1 MSVTIKSQREIE
13 LMRHAGKLL
22 GQTLKQLEEAVRPG
36 MSTWELNQIG
46 EEIIRG
52 YGCIPSFLNYNGYP
66 ASICISLNDEVV
78 HGKATILQKMNGE
91 YEDKFPQARAM
102 YLYMMAH
109 PGKKLNFMGNEF
121 GQLREWDESREQDWD
136 ILKYPLHDA
145 FHRYMIELN
154 RIGQENDAFW
164 HDYDPENFKWLD
176 CHQEERCIYAIK
188 RKGKN
193 KNFIAIFNFSDEEQE
208 DYELDTEEEGKLSVI
223 LDTDWDEYGGNT
235 KKKKTIA

>member
-1 MSVTIKSQREIE
+1 
-13 LMRHAGKLL
+13 
-22 GQTLKQLEEAVRPG
+22 
-36 MSTWELNQIG
+36 
-46 EEIIRG
+46 
-52 YGCIPSFLNYNGYP
+52 
-66 ASICISLNDEVV
+66 
-78 HGKATILQKMNGE
+78 
-91 YEDKFPQARAM
+91 M

-136 ILKYPLHDA
+136 ILKYPLHGA

-188 RKGKN
+188 RKGKD

-208 DYELDTEEEGKLSVI
+208 DYELDTEEEGKLSVV
-223 LDTDWDEYGGNT
+223 LNTDWDEYGGNT
-235 KKKKTIA
+235 KKKKTLPAKAKKGTHVTLDLPPFSGILLMS

>member
-1 MSVTIKSQREIE
+1 
-13 LMRHAGKLL
+13 
-22 GQTLKQLEEAVRPG
+22 
-36 MSTWELNQIG
+36 
-46 EEIIRG
+46 
-52 YGCIPSFLNYNGYP
+52 
-66 ASICISLNDEVV
+66 
-78 HGKATILQKMNGE
+78 
-91 YEDKFPQARAM
+91 
-102 YLYMMAH
+102 MMAH

-235 KKKKTIA
+235 KKKKTLPDACDAGPAAVFGDFADELGDRKGTPGAERYFCFRARFRSAKNAAVLSSVIPQALSPH

>member
-1 MSVTIKSQREIE
+1 MYHFVMTVFQQKTLIIIIHHRE
-13 LMRHAGKLL
+13 
-22 GQTLKQLEEAVRPG
+22 
-36 MSTWELNQIG
+36 
-46 EEIIRG
+46 
-52 YGCIPSFLNYNGYP
+52 C
-66 ASICISLNDEVV
+66 
-78 HGKATILQKMNGE
+78 
-91 YEDKFPQARAM
+91 
-102 YLYMMAH
+102 
-109 PGKKLNFMGNEF
+109 
-121 GQLREWDESREQDWD
+121 QLREWDESREQDWD

-208 DYELDTEEEGKLSVI
+208 DYELDTEEEGKLS
-223 LDTDWDEYGGNT
+223 DTGYGLGRIWRKY
-235 KKKKTIA
+235 KKEKDIAGKSKKRDACDAGPAAVFGDFAVELGDGKGTPGAERYFCWRALKKRRHLVRG